1 MGIKSNKQKQLK
13 SYNNSSNKLLKYMKK
28 NKWLYILLIP
38 GLLYF
43 ILFRYVP
50 ILGLIIAFKDYDIFK
65 GIFDSA
71 WVGFDNFRVV
81 FGSSDFKQVFSNT
94 MVISLLKILIGFPVP
109 IILALMLNEMK
120 NYKFKRMSQTVL
132 YLPHFLSWVVIG
144 GIMLN
149 LFSPSYGVVGEI
161 FRLFGMEPVNLLASK
176 NHFRSILIISDI
188 WKESGW
194 GTIVYL
200 AALTQIDPNLYEAAN
215 IDGASKWKQTIH
227 ITLPAISGI
236 IVMLLILRI
245 GRVMNAGFQQ
255 IMVLQTP
262 LVQSISDIFDTYV
275 YRNGLT
281 RGQYSIAA
289 TVDMFK
295 SVVAL
300 LLVVTT
306 DKISKRI
313 GEEGLL

>member
-1 MGIKSNKQKQLK
+1 MQAKLSMKKKRTSNDII
-13 SYNNSSNKLLKYMKK
+13 KYMKK

-43 ILFRYVP
+43 ILFRYLP
-50 ILGLIIAFKDYDIFK
+50 MLGLVIAFKDYDIFK
-65 GIFDSA
+65 GIFDSV
-71 WVGFDNFRVV
+71 WVGLDNFREV
-81 FGSSDFKQVFSNT
+81 FGSTDFKQVFSNT
-94 MVISLLKILIGFPVP
+94 MIISFLKILIGFPVP
-109 IILALMLNEMK
+109 IILALMLNEMRSIR
-120 NYKFKRMSQTVL
+120 FSRLSQTVL

-149 LFSPSYGVVGEI
+149 IFSPTYGIVGEI

-176 NHFRSILIISDI
+176 EHFRGVLILSDI

-200 AALTQIDPNLYEAAN
+200 AALTQIDPNLYEAAS
-215 IDGASKWKQTIH
+215 IDGASKWKQIRH

-275 YRNGLT
+275 YRTGLT

-300 LLVVTT
+300 ILVVGT
-306 DKISKRI
+306 DKLSKRV

>member
-1 MGIKSNKQKQLK
+1 MVIKSNEQKQLK
-13 SYNNSSNKLLKYMKK
+13 SYNNSSNKLLKYIKK

-38 GLLYF
+38 GLMYF

-81 FGSSDFKQVFSNT
+81 FGSSDFKKVFSNT

-120 NYKFKRMSQTVL
+120 NFKFKRMSQTVL

-176 NHFRSILIISDI
+176 KHFRSILIISDI

>member
-1 MGIKSNKQKQLK
+1 MQAIAKRKTKNKTP
-13 SYNNSSNKLLKYMKK
+13 SSKMKYLRK

-43 ILFRYVP
+43 ILFRYLP
-50 ILGLIIAFKDYDIFK
+50 MLGLVIAFKDYDIFK
-65 GIFDSA
+65 GILDSA
-71 WVGFDNFRVV
+71 WVGLENFRTV
-81 FGSSDFKQVFSNT
+81 FGSTDFKQVFSNT
-94 MVISLLKILIGFPVP
+94 IVISLLKILIGFPVP
-109 IILALMLNEMK
+109 IILALMLNEMR
-120 NYKFKRMSQTVL
+120 NVRFSRISQTVL

-149 LFSPSYGVVGEI
+149 IFSPTYGIIGEI
-161 FRLFGMEPVNLLASK
+161 YRLFGHDPVNLLASK
-176 NHFRSILIISDI
+176 EHFRGILILSDI

-200 AALTQIDPNLYEAAN
+200 AALTQIDPNLYEAAS
-215 IDGASKWKQTIH
+215 IDGASKWKQTLH

-245 GRVMNAGFQQ
+245 GKVMNAGFQQ

-262 LVQSISDIFDTYV
+262 LVQNISDIFDTYV
-275 YRNGLT
+275 YRTGLK

-295 SVVAL
+295 SVIAL
-300 LLVVTT
+300 VLVVGT
-306 DKISKRI
+306 DKLSKKI

>member
-1 MGIKSNKQKQLK
+1 MEAISERVIQKNKKKST
-13 SYNNSSNKLLKYMKK
+13 SNELIKYMKK

-43 ILFRYVP
+43 ILFRYIP
-50 ILGLIIAFKDYDIFK
+50 MFGLIIAFKDYDIFL
-65 GIFDSA
+65 GMFDSA
-71 WVGFDNFRVV
+71 WVGLQNFREI
-81 FGSSDFKQVFSNT
+81 FSSTDFKQVFSNT
-94 MVISLLKILIGFPVP
+94 MIISLLKICIGFPVP

-120 NYKFKRMSQTVL
+120 NVRFGRLSQTFL
-132 YLPHFLSWVVIG
+132 YLPHFLSWVVVG

-149 LFSPSYGVVGEI
+149 VLSPTYGIVGEI
-161 FRLFGMEPVNLLASK
+161 FRILGMEPINFLASK
-176 NHFRSILIISDI
+176 QHFRGVLILSDI

-194 GTIVYL
+194 GTIIYL

-215 IDGASKWKQTIH
+215 IDGANKWKQIIH
-227 ITLPAISGI
+227 ITIPAISGI

-245 GRVMNAGFQQ
+245 GKVMNAGFQQ
-255 IMVLQTP
+255 IMVLQNP
-262 LVQSISDIFDTYV
+262 VVQSISDIFDTYV
-275 YRNGLT
+275 YRVGLT

-300 LLVVTT
+300 ILVVGT
-306 DKISKRI
+306 DKLSKYF